1 MKLSNDPMLQL
12 VDRIY
17 DAALAPEAWP
27 GVVQAI
33 ASFMGNSKAKLFTP
47 LLPVDKGGLGI
58 AIGIPEAADRVWA
71 TQYRDDDVWVTSGV
85 GKGLMWEGN
94 VVTDD
99 DLVPEEEF
107 VRSRI
112 YREHLRHLEIGRL
125 CCGVVFDMRPSDTPA
140 TVISAARE
148 LGRPYRADEKDAMR
162 LLVPHLSR
170 ALGVMYRLRDA
181 ELKVAVSLA
190 ALDRLPV
197 GVALLDRGGRIAHVN
212 REGAR
217 ILDEGDGLRRNG
229 GFAIATEAARAEWSR
244 ILLSLFDRSLGAVPH
259 FSDAVAVPRASA
271 RSPLVLQ
278 AAPLGTTQA
287 FAAPADA
294 AAVVFITDPDQRH
307 ELDIATMRDL
317 YRTTPAEA
325 ALAELLCR
333 GQTVAQAAAAR
344 AISEATARTQLGEL
358 FRKTGTNRQAD
369 LIRVLMSLRCP
380 APAGR
385 S

>member
-1 MKLSNDPMLQL
+1 
-12 VDRIY
+12 
-17 DAALAPEAWP
+17 
-27 GVVQAI
+27 
-33 ASFMGNSKAKLFTP
+33 
-47 LLPVDKGGLGI
+47 
-58 AIGIPEAADRVWA
+58 
-71 TQYRDDDVWVTSGV
+71 
-85 GKGLMWEGN
+85 
-94 VVTDD
+94 
-99 DLVPEEEF
+99 
-107 VRSRI
+107 
-112 YREHLRHLEIGRL
+112 
-125 CCGVVFDMRPSDTPA
+125 
-140 TVISAARE
+140 
-148 LGRPYRADEKDAMR
+148 
-162 LLVPHLSR
+162 
-170 ALGVMYRLRDA
+170 
-181 ELKVAVSLA
+181 
-190 ALDRLPV
+190 
-197 GVALLDRGGRIAHVN
+197 
-212 REGAR
+212 
-217 ILDEGDGLRRNG
+217 
-229 GFAIATEAARAEWSR
+229 
-244 ILLSLFDRSLGAVPH
+244 
-259 FSDAVAVPRASA
+259 
-271 RSPLVLQ
+271 VLQ